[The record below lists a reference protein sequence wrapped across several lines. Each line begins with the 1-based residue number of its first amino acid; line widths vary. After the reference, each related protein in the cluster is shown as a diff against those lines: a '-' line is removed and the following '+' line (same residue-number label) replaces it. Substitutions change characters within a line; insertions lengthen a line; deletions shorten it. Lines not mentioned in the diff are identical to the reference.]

1 VAKPEL
7 FWNREN
13 EFKIW
18 LSKHQGGYLL
28 NCYKTGEA
36 KGEYKPYMLHRA
48 SCGSF
53 SGNNPKTG
61 KNWTNKGFCKVC
73 SMNPEVLQ
81 RHAGAHGGKRV
92 PLCQNCM

>member
-1 VAKPEL
+1 MLSLTPTAFRPAQNAIREAFVAKPEL

-53 SGNNPKTG
+53 SGNNR
-61 KNWTNKGFCKVC
+61 FD
-73 SMNPEVLQ
+73 
-81 RHAGAHGGKRV
+81 
-92 PLCQNCM
+92 